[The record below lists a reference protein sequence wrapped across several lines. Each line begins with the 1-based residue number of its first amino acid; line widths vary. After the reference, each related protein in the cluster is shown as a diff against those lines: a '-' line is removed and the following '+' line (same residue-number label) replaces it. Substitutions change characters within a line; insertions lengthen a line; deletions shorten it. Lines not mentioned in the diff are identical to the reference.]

1 MSEEIK
7 QEVKETKPKKKKG
20 KGCLITV
27 IVVLVLMALAGAM
40 GGGSDDTPT
49 KVETTAAG
57 TEETTAAEETEE
69 AIAEEVKET
78 TAAETTA
85 EETTSDP
92 VFGVGETAEL
102 NGVQVSLLSATQS
115 NGSQFAK
122 PDDGNVFMILEFEI
136 ANNSDKDIS
145 ISSIVNF
152 EAYCDDYSVNQDFT
166 ATLAPEAEGKNQLDG
181 SVAAGKKMKGI
192 ISYQIPA
199 DFSKFEITVSPD
211 FWSGK
216 GIDFVV
222 TQ

>member
-7 QEVKETKPKKKKG
+7 QEAKETKPKKKKG

-57 TEETTAAEETEE
+57 SEETAAEETEE
-69 AIAEEVKET
+69 AIAEET

-136 ANNSDKDIS
+136 VNNSDKDIS

>member
-7 QEVKETKPKKKKG
+7 QEAKETKPKKKKG

-27 IVVLVLMALAGAM
+27 IFVLVLIALSGAM

-57 TEETTAAEETEE
+57 NEETAVEATEEAAAEETE
-69 AIAEEVKET
+69 
-78 TAAETTA
+78 ETTA
-85 EETTSDP
+85 EETTADP

-166 ATLAPEAEGKNQLDG
+166 ATLAPEAEGKSQLDG

>member
-7 QEVKETKPKKKKG
+7 QEAKETKPKKKKG

-57 TEETTAAEETEE
+57 NEETAVEATEEAAAEETE
-69 AIAEEVKET
+69 
-78 TAAETTA
+78 ETTA
-85 EETTSDP
+85 EETTADP

-166 ATLAPEAEGKNQLDG
+166 ATLAPEAEGKSQLDG

>member
-7 QEVKETKPKKKKG
+7 QEAKETKPKKKKG

-57 TEETTAAEETEE
+57 SEETAAEETEE
-69 AIAEEVKET
+69 AIAVET

-211 FWSGK
+211 FWRGK

>member
-7 QEVKETKPKKKKG
+7 QEAKETKPKKKKG

-69 AIAEEVKET
+69 AIAEET

-166 ATLAPEAEGKNQLDG
+166 ATLAPEAEGKSQLDG